1 MTNLRDEST
10 QLAPLQT
17 FDPNAFVGN
26 ETVPQEIC
34 NFVLALSLIYN
45 DCKNGIFSNLILE
58 ESKPDGEPEPS
69 LAWGAYGGIKV
80 HYLRLHFALI
90 HELLKLIVGNKPV
103 IEHQFFIS
111 VVKLLARKVRDSWN
125 ALVDA
130 SFEKQ
135 TSSPLNK
142 ALLMIRNKVSFHYDP
157 KELFKGF
164 QYHFFRNVT
173 SIEPAFVSRGKSMRN
188 SRFYFADA
196 AANGYLRSQ
205 VDNKDPRELLIR
217 LADITAHLNQAIM
230 QIVDRFIQ
238 KRGYAYRDP
247 GNRN

>member
-1 MTNLRDEST
+1 MTNLRDENV

-17 FDPNAFVGN
+17 FDPEAFVGG
-26 ETVPQEIC
+26 EAVPQEIC

-45 DCKNGIFSNLILE
+45 DCKNGIFSNLLIE
-58 ESKPDGEPEPS
+58 ESKPDGEPAPTQ
-69 LAWGAYGGIKV
+69 AWGAYGGIKV

-90 HELLKLIVGNKPV
+90 HELLKLISENKKV
-103 IEHQFFIS
+103 IEHPFFAS
-111 VVKLLARKVRDSWN
+111 VIKLLPRSVRDSWT

-130 SFEKQ
+130 ALEKQ

-157 KELFKGF
+157 KELYKGYR
-164 QYHFFRNVT
+164 YHFFT
-173 SIEPAFVSRGKSMRN
+173 TAASAEPAFVSLGKSMRN
-188 SRFYFADA
+188 SRLYFADA

-205 VDNKDPRELLIR
+205 VDNEDPQLLNR
-217 LADITAHLNQAIM
+217 LADMTSHLNQAIM

-238 KRGYAYRDP
+238 KRGYAYYKDHESR
-247 GNRN
+247 